1 MAEKPHLE
9 DGVDDGLWSNEEAEA
24 NPLNDAAER
33 EVLFAALDSF
43 R

>member
-1 MAEKPHLE
+1 MADRAHAG
-9 DGVDDGLWSNEEAEA
+9 DGVDDGLWSNEEAET
-24 NPLNDAAER
+24 NPLNDAAEQ

>member
-1 MAEKPHLE
+1 MTDQSHTE
-9 DGVDDGLWSNEEAEA
+9 DGVDDGLWSNEEAET
-24 NPLNDAAER
+24 NPLNDAEER